1 MKKIAAILF
10 VLTALAFPSAAAE
23 SIIVGFNRSFDAAL
37 MENYAKSR
45 GWKSVS
51 REGVISSLIEEG
63 GCRDIRP
70 HFSVLDIRCVEV
82 PDGTNINEKISY
94 FSSLPFVAYA
104 EPNYKRQAF
113 YTPTPTAYGGPN
125 DIYYQNGSQ
134 WGYNKVQEDRVFAEA
149 LVPSGLNRTVIVA
162 VIDTGL
168 LDAHGDIQGNTVNGF
183 NVINGTDNTYDDAI
197 EGHGTLVS
205 GIICASADNVWG
217 IAGAA
222 YSNGN
227 SQIKVMPVKALD
239 EEGYGS
245 DADIYY
251 ACVWAADHGAHVIN
265 MSFGGTY
272 GGITLQN
279 AVLYAYERGCVL
291 VASSGNSGINE
302 KVYPAAFSQVIS
314 VGASDENDSRAG
326 FSTYGKV
333 DLTAPGKGITTT
345 SKNVGYESVD
355 GTSFSSPFVS
365 ALAAQVI
372 LLNYGIKEERVR
384 KIMQMSA
391 DDIGDPGYDI
401 KTGWGRINAY
411 RALTENPDRA
421 VQMRAYNWPNPFSPD
436 RERNTTITYVLS
448 APAETVVA
456 IYDAAGDIVWKKTI
470 EASSTYTGYNYIK
483 WDGRTSGGRK
493 AANGTYFFT
502 VTSGGITGKNKITVI
517 Y

>member
-1 MKKIAAILF
+1 LKKIAAVIF
-10 VLTALAFPSAAAE
+10 ILTALAFPAAAAQ
-23 SIIVGFNRSFDAAL
+23 SIIIGFNKSFDAAL

-51 REGVISSLIEEG
+51 RESIISSLIEEG
-63 GCRDIRP
+63 GCTDIRP
-70 HFSVLDIRCVEV
+70 HFTGLDIRCVEV
-82 PDGTNINEKISY
+82 PDGINVTEKISY
-94 FSSLPFVAYA
+94 FSSLPFVKYA
-104 EPNYKRQAF
+104 EINYERKA
-113 YTPTPTAYGGPN
+113 AYVPVSGGP
-125 DIYYQNGSQ
+125 DDTYYQNGSQ
-134 WGYNKVQEDRVFAEA
+134 WGYNKIQQDRVFAES
-149 LVPSGLNRTVIVA
+149 LIPSGLNRTIVVA

-168 LDAHGDIQGNTVNGF
+168 MDSHADIQGNTVNG
-183 NVINGTDNTYDDAI
+183 INATDGTGDTYDDAS

-205 GIICASADNVWG
+205 GIICASTDNVSG
-217 IAGAA
+217 IAGTA
-222 YSNGN
+222 YSNGT
-227 SQIKVMPVKALD
+227 SRIKVMPIKALD
-239 EEGYGS
+239 EEGLGH

-279 AVLYAYERGCVL
+279 AVLYAYEKGCVL

-302 KVYPAAFSQVIS
+302 KVYPAAFAQVIS
-314 VGASDENDSRAG
+314 VGASDENDSRAV

-345 SKNVGYESVD
+345 SKNTGLESVD
-355 GTSFSSPFVS
+355 GTSFSAPFVS
-365 ALAAQVI
+365 ALAAQVV

-421 VQMRAYNWPNPFSPD
+421 VEMRAYNWPNPFSPD

-448 APAETVVA
+448 APAETVIT

-470 EASSTYTGYNYIK
+470 EASSTYTGYNYVK

-493 AANGTYFFT
+493 AGNGTYFFT
-502 VTSGGITGKNKITVI
+502 VSAGSVKGKNKITVI

>member
-1 MKKIAAILF
+1 MKKIAAVIF
-10 VLTALAFPSAAAE
+10 ILTALAFPAAAAQ
-23 SIIVGFNRSFDAAL
+23 SIIIGFNKSFDAAL

-51 REGVISSLIEEG
+51 RESIISSLIEEG
-63 GCRDIRP
+63 GCTDIRP
-70 HFSVLDIRCVEV
+70 HFTGLDIRCVEV
-82 PDGTNINEKISY
+82 PDGINVTEKISY
-94 FSSLPFVAYA
+94 FSSLPFVKYA
-104 EPNYKRQAF
+104 EINYERKA
-113 YTPTPTAYGGPN
+113 AYVPVSGGP
-125 DIYYQNGSQ
+125 DDTYYQNGSQ
-134 WGYNKVQEDRVFAEA
+134 WGYNKIQQDRVFAES
-149 LVPSGLNRTVIVA
+149 LIPSGLNRTIVVA

-168 LDAHGDIQGNTVNGF
+168 MDSHADIQGNTVNG
-183 NVINGTDNTYDDAI
+183 INATDGTGDTYDDAS

-205 GIICASADNVWG
+205 GIICASTDNVSG
-217 IAGAA
+217 IAGTA
-222 YSNGN
+222 YSNGT
-227 SQIKVMPVKALD
+227 SRIKVMPIKALD
-239 EEGYGS
+239 EEGLGH

-279 AVLYAYERGCVL
+279 AVLYAYEKGCVL

-302 KVYPAAFSQVIS
+302 KVYPAAFAQVIS
-314 VGASDENDSRAG
+314 VGASDENDSRAV

-345 SKNVGYESVD
+345 SKNTGLESVD
-355 GTSFSSPFVS
+355 GTSFSAPFVS
-365 ALAAQVI
+365 ALAAQVV

-421 VQMRAYNWPNPFSPD
+421 VEMRAYNWPNPFSPD

-448 APAETVVA
+448 APAETVIT

-470 EASSTYTGYNYIK
+470 EASSTYTGYNYVK

-493 AANGTYFFT
+493 AGNGTYFFT
-502 VTSGGITGKNKITVI
+502 VSAGSVKGKNKITVI